1 MRPFIRNPDR
11 SNQSPPPR
19 ASRHVEW
26 CQEEILMTKR
36 NLTMQLKWPTLAVLL
51 AVPALGG
58 NPPSFHVEITGKGK
72 PMILIPGLASSG
84 ATWNGTVARYKDR
97 YECHVLTLAGF
108 AGEPRID
115 APLLETVRKDLAAYI
130 RDKKMDK
137 PVIIGHSLGG
147 FMALWLAEQEPRLV
161 GPLVIVDSLP
171 FLAAVM
177 NPAATAES
185 VKMQAEQMRKMY
197 SGPSNEESD
206 KRTEAAIK
214 AMATKPEDVEM
225 IVGWSHKSDRMA
237 IGDAL
242 YEMMTTD
249 LRADLD
255 KITSPTLVI
264 GTWIAYK
271 QYATREQVEQNF
283 RAQYAKLGHYHFVLE
298 DTARHF
304 VMLDDPKGCFQT
316 VDRFLG
322 LAKR

>member
-1 MRPFIRNPDR
+1 
-11 SNQSPPPR
+11 
-19 ASRHVEW
+19 
-26 CQEEILMTKR
+26 MTKR
-36 NLTMQLKWPTLAVLL
+36 YLTLQLKCLALAALL
-51 AVPALGG
+51 AVPMLAG

-72 PMILIPGLASSG
+72 PMILIPGFASSG
-84 ATWNGTVARYKDR
+84 ATWNSTVAHYKDR

-137 PVIIGHSLGG
+137 PVIVGHSLGG
-147 FMALWLAEQEPRLV
+147 VLALWLAEQEPRLV

-177 NPAATAES
+177 NPGATADS
-185 VKMQAEQMRKMY
+185 MKAPAEQMRKMF
-197 SGPSNEESD
+197 SGPPNEESD
-206 KRTEAAIK
+206 KRTETAIK
-214 AMATKPEDVEM
+214 AMVTKPEDAAT
-225 IVGWSHKSDRMA
+225 IVGWSQKSDRAAM
-237 IGDAL
+237 GDAI

-249 LRADLD
+249 LRPDLD
-255 KITSPTLVI
+255 KITSPALVI

-271 QYATREQVEQNF
+271 QYATREQVEKNF
-283 RAQYAKLGHYHFVLE
+283 RLQYEKLAHYDFVLE

-304 VMLDDPKGCFQT
+304 VMLDDPDGFFQA

>member
-1 MRPFIRNPDR
+1 
-11 SNQSPPPR
+11 
-19 ASRHVEW
+19 
-26 CQEEILMTKR
+26 MTKR
-36 NLTMQLKWPTLAVLL
+36 CLTLQLKWLALGALL
-51 AVPALGG
+51 AVPALAG

-72 PMILIPGLASSG
+72 PMILIPGFASSG
-84 ATWNGTVARYKDR
+84 ATWDSTVAHYKDK

-115 APLLETVRKDLAAYI
+115 APLLETVRIDLAAYI

-137 PVIIGHSLGG
+137 PVIVGHSLGG
-147 FMALWLAEQEPRLV
+147 VLALWLAEREPSLV

-177 NPAATAES
+177 NPGATAES
-185 VKMQAEQMRKMY
+185 MKAPAEQMRKMF
-197 SGPSNEESD
+197 SGPPNEESE
-206 KRTEAAIK
+206 KRTETSIK
-214 AMATKPEDVEM
+214 AMVTKPADAET
-225 IVGWSHKSDRMA
+225 IVGWSRKSDRVAM
-237 IGDAL
+237 GDAI

-249 LRADLD
+249 LRPDLD

-271 QYATREQVEQNF
+271 QYATREQVEKNF
-283 RAQYAKLGHYHFVLE
+283 RAQYEKLAHYDFVLE

-304 VMLDDPKGCFQT
+304 VMLDDRDGFFQA